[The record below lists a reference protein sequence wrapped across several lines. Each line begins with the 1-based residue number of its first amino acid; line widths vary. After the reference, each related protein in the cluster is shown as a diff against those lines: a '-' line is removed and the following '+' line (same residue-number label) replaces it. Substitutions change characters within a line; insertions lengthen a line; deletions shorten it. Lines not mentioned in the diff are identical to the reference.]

1 MSTDAEIIAKA
12 IEALQPKPDYLKDY
26 AFPALMMF
34 CSALLGGVVALRIS
48 KAQELQRITR
58 DNFSTSLQ
66 AFILAHE
73 CLNNLVAIK
82 SNYVDKITWDE
93 PLYRALA
100 IPTMLAKLDEVKF
113 SSTGFYF
120 IRGMPTANK
129 GRIEFACWWLKH
141 RLLRMEVKR
150 PPTAEI
156 AHTWRN
162 TVRISCM
169 FENYNQ
175 IMMFLRVRNE
185 ISEHIKEPLSRV
197 DTSNMQS
204 FEELPKVIGHVLTG
218 KFVSIT
224 ELTISLTDHVIK
236 ELHSFLMEFPDIAES
251 NIELSRIREWGKLP
265 RYENEKEVFKKCL
278 EPIVKP
284 DFQRVAAYTGGTE
297 EEIRKQYTFKDWAD
311 A

>member
-1 MSTDAEIIAKA
+1 MSSDAELIAKA

-26 AFPALMMF
+26 VFPALMMF
-34 CSALLGGVVALRIS
+34 SSALLGGVVALKIN

-66 AFILAHE
+66 TFILAHE

-82 SNYVDKITWDE
+82 ANYVDKIIWDE

-100 IPTMLAKLDEVKF
+100 FPTMLAKLDEVKF

-129 GRIEFACWWLKH
+129 GLLEFVVWWIKH

-150 PPTAEI
+150 PPTEEI

-175 IMMFLRVRNE
+175 IMMFLRFRNE
-185 ISEHIKEPLSRV
+185 ISEQIKEPLSRV
-197 DTSNMQS
+197 DTSSMQS
-204 FEELPKVIGHVLTG
+204 LA
-218 KFVSIT
+218 
-224 ELTISLTDHVIK
+224 
-236 ELHSFLMEFPDIAES
+236 EFPDIAES
-251 NIELSRIREWGKLP
+251 NIELSRIRDWGKLP

-278 EPIVKP
+278 TPIVKP
-284 DFQRVAAYTGGTE
+284 DFQRVAAYTGGTVDE
-297 EEIRKQYTFKDWAD
+297 VRKQCTFKDWGD

>member
-1 MSTDAEIIAKA
+1 MSSDAELIAKA

-26 AFPALMMF
+26 VFPALMMF
-34 CSALLGGVVALRIS
+34 SSALLGGVVALKIN

-66 AFILAHE
+66 TFILAHE

-82 SNYVDKITWDE
+82 ANYVDKIIRDE

-100 IPTMLAKLDEVKF
+100 FPTMLAKLDEVKF

-129 GRIEFACWWLKH
+129 GLLEFVVWWIKH

-150 PPTAEI
+150 PPTEEI

-175 IMMFLRVRNE
+175 IMMFLRFRNE
-185 ISEHIKEPLSRV
+185 ISEQIKEPLSRV
-197 DTSNMQS
+197 DTSSMQS
-204 FEELPKVIGHVLTG
+204 LAELPKVIGHALTG

-224 ELTISLTDHVIK
+224 ELTIALTDHVIK
-236 ELHSFLMEFPDIAES
+236 ELHSFLKEFPDIAES
-251 NIELSRIREWGKLP
+251 NIELSRIRDWGKLP
-265 RYENEKEVFKKCL
+265 RYENEKEEFKKCL
-278 EPIVKP
+278 TPIVKP
-284 DFQRVAAYTGGTE
+284 DFQRVAAYTGGTVDE
-297 EEIRKQYTFKDWAD
+297 VRKQCTFKDWGD